1 MLVGALSVIRPVRI
15 LQVRTRRRGATV
27 LVGGVMAVLGACLP
41 VPSLTTVTGTGSAL
55 DDFAPAFHFREHH
68 ETLIDAPAADVFAAI
83 QSTTA
88 SEIALFQT
96 FTWIRRFGRPGAESI
111 LNAPEHLPILDVA
124 TRTTF
129 LKLAERP
136 AREVVIGSVVI
147 APAGFRRRDVATP
160 DQFKTVAQP
169 GFAVATFN
177 FMIAEEGALTRLT
190 TETRVVATDN
200 WTLRRFTAYWR
211 VIYPGSAI
219 LRMTWLQ
226 AIKKRAEGG
235 TVPFQTRAWPYTFI
249 MPHEPVLVYV
259 LAPVTIDFT
268 GTMRSRHVR

>member
-1 MLVGALSVIRPVRI
+1 MIDLLWSVLCYGGALAMLVGALSVIKPVR
-15 LQVRTRRRGATV
+15 LLRVRTRRRGMV
-27 LVGGVMAVLGACLP
+27 VILGGTLAVLAACLS
-41 VPSLTTVTGTGSAL
+41 VPSLTTAAGTGSAL

-88 SEIALFQT
+88 SEIALFQS

-111 LNAPEHLPILDVA
+111 MNAPEHLPILEVA

-136 AREVVIGSVVI
+136 SREVVIGSVVM
-147 APAGFRRRDVATP
+147 APPGFRRRHVATP
-160 DQFKTVAQP
+160 EQFKTIALP
-169 GFAVATFN
+169 GFAVATLN
-177 FMIAEEGALTRLT
+177 FMIAQEGAMTRLT

-219 LRMTWLQ
+219 LRMTWLR
-226 AIKKRAEGG
+226 AIKRRAEAA
-235 TVPFQTRAWPYTFI
+235 T
-249 MPHEPVLVYV
+249 
-259 LAPVTIDFT
+259 
-268 GTMRSRHVR
+268 SRGAD

>member
-1 MLVGALSVIRPVRI
+1 MIDLLWSVLCYSGALVMIVGVLSVIKPVRI
-15 LQVRTRRRGATV
+15 LRMRTRGRGA
-27 LVGGVMAVLGACLP
+27 AVLIGGALAGLAACLP
-41 VPSLTTVTGTGSAL
+41 VPSLTTAANTGSAL

-88 SEIALFQT
+88 SEISLFQL

-111 LNAPEHLPILDVA
+111 LNAPEHLPILEVA

-129 LKLAERP
+129 LKLTELP
-136 AREVVIGSVVI
+136 SREVVIGTVVI
-147 APAGFRRRDVATP
+147 APAGFRRSDVATP
-160 DQFKTVAQP
+160 DQFKAVAQP
-169 GFAVATFN
+169 GFALATFN
-177 FMIAEEGALTRLT
+177 FRIAEEGALTRLT
-190 TETRVVATDN
+190 TETRIVATDS

-226 AIKKRAEGG
+226 AIRQRAEAATARKRA
-235 TVPFQTRAWPYTFI
+235 
-249 MPHEPVLVYV
+249 
-259 LAPVTIDFT
+259 
-268 GTMRSRHVR
+268 